1 MFAEDQFIL
10 RFNCRLLS
18 EIKDFNDKTFI
29 LSFYCGDDTIQ
40 VYETSERNSG
50 VMKGKFLERGRYK
63 SPVTGKQYC
72 EADMKIGGE
81 VMIGTWRFQILRA
94 DRYTYKYMQRK
105 PKSFP

>member
-50 VMKGKFLERGRYK
+50 IMKGKFLERSGYLD
-63 SPVTGKQYC
+63 PATGK
-72 EADMKIGGE
+72 
-81 VMIGTWRFQILRA
+81 
-94 DRYTYKYMQRK
+94 
-105 PKSFP
+105 